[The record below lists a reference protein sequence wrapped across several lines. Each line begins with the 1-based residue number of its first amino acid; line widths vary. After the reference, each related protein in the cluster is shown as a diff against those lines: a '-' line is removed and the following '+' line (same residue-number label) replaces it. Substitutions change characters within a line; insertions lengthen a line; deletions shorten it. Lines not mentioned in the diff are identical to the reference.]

1 MSSKATIDINAGRED
16 IAKFI
21 KENKVPIKVTEVVDG
36 KKKKRGVKAL
46 REDLDRLGYA
56 VTGKK
61 KPKGKAPTT
70 LKGLRKAQERKKEE
84 TGIQIQGFSSE
95 TKPPAPQV
103 SGQEVELM
111 GAISG
116 NLSAEQEVIY
126 KNLPPAE
133 EMRQYLNTKMTSNQF
148 RNISLRQLKLLY
160 MKTKAD
166 DNEQEFAPQYKDL
179 PPLPEIK
186 SYLREQLP
194 SVNIDT
200 LTLVGIK
207 ELYIKTKPKVDE
219 AIRLKAEQEE
229 ERQEQQAQEQQAQ
242 EIETDDEEIDY
253 DNMSEQSL
261 EGQRDDD
268 LDLNENFLRW
278 GYITQ
283 EEYEE
288 NKSRTLYLYEEAKK
302 RQMTPE
308 EKAAWL
314 ARQREYEDESETE
327 PEPEGL
333 TDEDFEGE
341 LIDFEGVSYQYLP
354 DNEDDLYNMKGDF
367 VGQWNVDVDDINFI
381 NDKFRQQHEDIR
393 MGRKQP
399 ARRQI
404 KRREM
409 EPEPASEAGGFTE
422 EEIETLI
429 DLAGDTS
436 RYLPVRRDAW
446 RQLRDAG
453 IYIQEPKKE
462 EVDTDDDLEV
472 TNDDREEI
480 RFEDVRYFIDEDDI
494 ISRPYDREGDWAG
507 GRGEIKDGAA
517 IFNIRGERVGTW
529 STDDEDIIFSSAEF
543 SLLHQDQGYENDSDL

>member
-1 MSSKATIDINAGRED
+1 
-16 IAKFI
+16 
-21 KENKVPIKVTEVVDG
+21 
-36 KKKKRGVKAL
+36 
-46 REDLDRLGYA
+46 
-56 VTGKK
+56 
-61 KPKGKAPTT
+61 
-70 LKGLRKAQERKKEE
+70 
-84 TGIQIQGFSSE
+84 
-95 TKPPAPQV
+95 
-103 SGQEVELM
+103 M

-116 NLSAEQEVIY
+116 KLSAEQEVIY

-133 EMRQYLNTKMTSNQF
+133 QMREYLNTIMTQDRF
-148 RNISLRQLKLLY
+148 IGISLRQLKLLY

-166 DNEQEFAPQYKDL
+166 KNEEEFAPQYKDL

-207 ELYIKTKPKVDE
+207 ELYIKTKTKVDE
-219 AIRLKAEQEE
+219 AIRLKAEQEA
-229 ERQEQQAQEQQAQ
+229 ERQYQQAIADKEAQ
-242 EIETDDEEIDY
+242 EIDTDDEEIDY

-278 GYITQ
+278 GDITQ

-288 NKSRTLYLYEEAKK
+288 KKSTILSVYKHKK
-302 RQMTPE
+302 KQQMTPE
-308 EKAAWL
+308 ERAAWL
-314 ARQREYEDESETE
+314 ARQREYEVEPETE

-341 LIDFEGVSYQYLP
+341 LIDFEGVLYQYLP
-354 DNEDDLYNMKGDF
+354 DNVDDLYNMKGYF

-381 NDKFRQQHEDIR
+381 NDKFRQEHEDIR

-409 EPEPASEAGGFTE
+409 EPEPPSEAGGFTE

-429 DLAGDTS
+429 ELAEDTS

-453 IYIQEPKKE
+453 INISEPKKE

-507 GRGEIKDGAA
+507 GRGEIKDGSA

-543 SLLHQDQGYENDSDL
+543 SLLHQDQGYENDDDL